1 MTGYELIYPSNRK
14 DKNAIYEKLLQKAN
28 YIWDEFTT
36 GKNKHRQ
43 RLNEVK
49 KVAAQTHFQ

>member
-14 DKNAIYEKLLQKAN
+14 DKNALYEKLLQKAN

-36 GKNKHRQ
+36 GKNKHKQ

-49 KVAAQTHFQ
+49 KVAAQTHF